1 MEKSNFK
8 ELLET
13 EDKYTEML
21 ITEIFFLAKNV
32 PKLRNDELE
41 KDDLYDFDL
50 PELYNLWVDL
60 MEKMQCCN
68 HNTLTNR

>member
-60 MEKMQCCN
+60 MEKM
-68 HNTLTNR
+68 